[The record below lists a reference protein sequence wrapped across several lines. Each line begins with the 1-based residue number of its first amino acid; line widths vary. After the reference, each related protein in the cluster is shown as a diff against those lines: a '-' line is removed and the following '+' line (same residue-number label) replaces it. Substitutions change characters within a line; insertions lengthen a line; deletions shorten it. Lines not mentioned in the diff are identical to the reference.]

1 MLARVLSVLFSL
13 FMIACAAPQRPVP
26 STAGVAA
33 ASGNASAASASAS
46 STPSPA
52 SALKPIRS
60 VEGIVEYRLDNGLQ
74 VLLYADPSKPTVTV
88 NLTCLVGSRQ
98 EGYGES
104 GMAHLLEH
112 MLFKGTPNRPD
123 IWKLLQDHG
132 ADFNG
137 TTEWDRTN
145 FYEELPASPENLEFA
160 ISLEADRLVNSKIAP
175 EDLHKEFSVV
185 RNEFEIDENDPAS
198 VLEEKMLSVAYQWHN
213 YGKATIGPRS
223 DIERVSADSLRAFY
237 RRYYQPDNAL
247 LIVAGTFDRELA
259 LNLIA
264 REFGAIPR
272 PERTLARTYTVE
284 PVQDGE
290 RSVILRRSG
299 DVAVVGAMYH
309 ALAGADPDWLGVD
322 AIGDILTNQPSGRLY
337 QALVASGLASEV
349 WSTVYPTAEPGVILF
364 GAKVRPGGAPDKVQK
379 ILLDTVE
386 RLGSSKIEPVEL
398 TRWQV
403 KTRKQF
409 KLELTNTSAIGV
421 ALSDYAA
428 MGDWRLLFHTRDAV
442 DRVSVADVTRLAS
455 NFLKASNRTTGLFL
469 PEKTADRAPL
479 PASTDVAALLK
490 DYKPEAKADEAESF
504 VASVDNIEAR
514 TQRAK
519 LPSGLSLA
527 FLPKK
532 TKGGAVRLAIT
543 LRWGSA
549 QDLQGQRAAAALLG
563 PMLLRGS
570 QQHSFQQLR
579 DELDRLQAEVEVD
592 SAHESSE
599 MVNVTTLD
607 VLTVRENLSAVIQLL
622 AEIVQHP
629 AFSPAEFESLRKERL
644 AELEESLQDPMAL
657 GLTALR
663 QHSYP
668 WPRSDLRH
676 MSSPSEQIED
686 LKRVTIADL
695 KRLHRTLWGASAA
708 QIALVGDLDQ
718 GAVRTQLEQ
727 AFDAWRAS
735 KPYARIERPFEAG
748 EVKRDVIDTPDKQM
762 AFVGAAQPLELGMDD
777 ADFPT
782 MLLVNHILGGAANS
796 RLLERLRQRD
806 GVSYAAFSQ
815 LLAPPLD
822 RSGSLFLGA
831 MCAPQNADKAQAA
844 LLDEVARLLRDGVP
858 ERELADAKQS
868 FAATWQTELADDEFV
883 VTELNQGLFLQR
895 TFAFWKGVND
905 KLQHVSAA
913 DLLAVARK
921 HIKPEQLAQVK
932 AGALHDAK

>member
-1 MLARVLSVLFSL
+1 MPARALLALSALFVL
-13 FMIACAAPQRPVP
+13 ACAAPQRPTPRPAPPAAVGGET
-26 STAGVAA
+26 TAG
-33 ASGNASAASASAS
+33 
-46 STPSPA
+46 STEPA
-52 SALKPIRS
+52 SPVASPTPVRS

-123 IWKLLQDHG
+123 IWKLLQDRG

-145 FYEELPASPENLEFA
+145 YYEELPASADNLEFA

-185 RNEFEIDENDPAS
+185 RNEFEIDENDPAN
-198 VLEEKMLSVAYQWHN
+198 VLEEKMFSVAYQWHN
-213 YGKATIGPRS
+213 YGKATIGSRS
-223 DIERVSADSLRAFY
+223 DIERVSADRLRAFY

-247 LIVAGTFDRELA
+247 LVVAGSFDRDLA
-259 LNLIA
+259 LKLIT
-264 REFGAIPR
+264 REFGEIPR
-272 PERTLARTYTVE
+272 PQRELPRTYTVE

-290 RSVILRRSG
+290 RSVILRRRG
-299 DVAVVGAMYH
+299 EVAVVGAMYH
-309 ALAGADPDWLGVD
+309 AVAGADPDWLGVD

-337 QALVASGLASEV
+337 QALVVPGLASEV
-349 WSTVYPTAEPGVILF
+349 WSTVYPTAEPGAILI
-364 GAKVRPGGAPDKVQK
+364 GAKVPPGGSPEKVQRV
-379 ILLDTVE
+379 LLETVE
-386 RLGSSKIEPVEL
+386 HLGSSKIEAVEV
-398 TRWQV
+398 TRWQA
-403 KTRKQF
+403 KMRKQF
-409 KLELTNTSAIGV
+409 KLELTDTSAIGV

-428 MGDWRLLFHTRDAV
+428 MGDWRLLFHTRDTV
-442 DRVSVADVTRLAS
+442 EHVSAADVTRLAA
-455 NFLKASNRTTGLFL
+455 NFLKSSNRTSGLFL
-469 PEKTADRAPL
+469 PDKSPDRAPL
-479 PASTDVAALLK
+479 PAAPDAAALLK
-490 DYKPEAKADEAESF
+490 DYKPESKADAAESF
-504 VASVDNIEAR
+504 IASVANIEAK
-514 TQRAK
+514 TQRAT
-519 LPSGLSLA
+519 LPSGLALA

-532 TKGGAVRLAIT
+532 TKGGSVRLAIT

-549 QDLQGQRAAAALLG
+549 QDLQDQRAAAGLLG
-563 PMLLRGS
+563 PMLLRGT
-570 QQHSFQQLR
+570 QQHTFQQLR
-579 DELDRLQAEVEVD
+579 DELDRLQAEVDID
-592 SAHESSE
+592 SRHEASE

-644 AELEESLQDPMAL
+644 AELDESLQDPMAL

-676 MSSPSEQIED
+676 VSSPSEQIQD
-686 LKRVTIADL
+686 LKRVSVADL
-695 KRLHRTLWGASAA
+695 KRLHRTLWGAGAA
-708 QIALVGDLDQ
+708 QIALVGDLDP
-718 GAVRTQLEQ
+718 ALVRPQLEQ
-727 AFDAWRAS
+727 AFESWHAS
-735 KPYARIERPFEAG
+735 KPYVRIVRPFEAG
-748 EVKRDVIDTPDKQM
+748 EVKEDVIDTPDKQM

-777 ADFPT
+777 PDFPG
-782 MLLVNHILGGAANS
+782 MLLVNHLLGGAANS

-806 GVSYAAFSQ
+806 GLSYAAFSQ

-844 LLDEVARLLRDGVP
+844 LLDEVARLLRDGVS
-858 ERELADAKQS
+858 EQELAAAKQS
-868 FAATWQTELADDEFV
+868 FAATWQTELADDEYV

-895 TFAFWKGVND
+895 TFAFWQGVND
-905 KLQHVSAA
+905 KLQGTSAA
-913 DLLAVARK
+913 DLLALARK
-921 HIKPEQLAQVK
+921 YIKPEQLARVK
-932 AGALHDAK
+932 AGSLHDAK